1 MPSIDK
7 KEKKIIEAFL
17 FAADEPLD
25 LATLQS
31 KVKKN
36 TDVLEILNELQKE
49 YQERGINLIKLANRW
64 SFRTSIDLADQL
76 REEITGQKKL
86 SKAAI
91 ETLAIIAYHQP
102 VTRSEIEEIRGV
114 SFSTGTMEVLFELGW
129 VKPAGRKDIP
139 GKPLAY
145 GTTDSFLS
153 HFNLNSL
160 EDLPN
165 SDELMAAGLID
176 SRVDS
181 SIFGTSKFTKEDDNS
196 IKENIFSNIDEMI
209 SDTLDNKDAENNENK
224 EEADQNLDEPYED
237 NEEDDDYDD
246 DEDEDDDEEDDDEE
260 DEEDDKEK

>member
-1 MPSIDK
+1 MPGIDK
-7 KEKKIIEAFL
+7 KEKKVIEAFL

-25 LATLQS
+25 LDTLQS

-49 YQERGINLIKLANRW
+49 YQDRGINLIKLANRW
-64 SFRTSIDLADQL
+64 SFRTSVDLADQL

-129 VKPAGRKDIP
+129 VKPAGRKDVP

-181 SIFGTSKFTKEDDNS
+181 SIFGTSKFTKDEDDS
-196 IKENIFSNIDEMI
+196 LKENIFSNIDEMI
-209 SDTLDNKDAENNENK
+209 RDTLDNKDADITKKNEND
-224 EEADQNLDEPYED
+224 EENQ
-237 NEEDDDYDD
+237 D
-246 DEDEDDDEEDDDEE
+246 DEDEDEDEEDLDDEE
-260 DEEDDKEK
+260 DEDEKEEDKLK

>member
-1 MPSIDK
+1 MKNNYLKD
-7 KEKKIIEAFL
+7 KKIIEAFL

-25 LATLQS
+25 LETLES
-31 KVKKN
+31 KVEKN
-36 TDVLEILNELQKE
+36 SEVLKILEELQVE
-49 YQERGINLIKLANRW
+49 YRDRGINLIKLANKW

-76 REEITGQKKL
+76 REEVTSQKKL

-145 GTTDSFLS
+145 GTSEKFLS

-165 SDELMAAGLID
+165 SEELMAAGLID

-181 SIFGTSKFTKEDDNS
+181 SIFGTNKFAKEEENENL
-196 IKENIFSNIDEMI
+196 KENIFSNIDDMI
-209 SDTLDNKDAENNENK
+209 SDTLKNEGDTKN
-224 EEADQNLDEPYED
+224 
-237 NEEDDDYDD
+237 
-246 DEDEDDDEEDDDEE
+246 
-260 DEEDDKEK
+260 

>member
-1 MPSIDK
+1 MKNNYLKD
-7 KEKKIIEAFL
+7 KKIIEAFL

-25 LATLQS
+25 LETLQS
-31 KVKKN
+31 KVQKN
-36 TDVLEILNELQKE
+36 SEVLKILEELQVE
-49 YQERGINLIKLANRW
+49 YRDRGINLFKLANKW

-76 REEITGQKKL
+76 REEVTSQKKL

-145 GTTDSFLS
+145 GTSEKFLS

-165 SDELMAAGLID
+165 SEELMAAGLID

-181 SIFGTSKFTKEDDNS
+181 SIFGTNKFAKEEENENL
-196 IKENIFSNIDEMI
+196 KENIFSNIDDMI
-209 SDTLDNKDAENNENK
+209 SDTLKNEGDTKN
-224 EEADQNLDEPYED
+224 
-237 NEEDDDYDD
+237 
-246 DEDEDDDEEDDDEE
+246 
-260 DEEDDKEK
+260 

>member
-1 MPSIDK
+1 MSTIDK

-25 LATLQS
+25 LETLKS

-36 TDVLEILNELQKE
+36 TDVMQIVDDLQKD
-49 YQERGINLIKLANRW
+49 YQDRGINLIKLANRW
-64 SFRTSIDLADQL
+64 SFRTSTDLADQL
-76 REEITGQKKL
+76 REEVTSQKKL
-86 SKAAI
+86 SKAAV

-165 SDELMAAGLID
+165 SEELMAAGLID

-181 SIFGTSKFTKEDDNS
+181 SIFGTSKFVKEEDS
-196 IKENIFSNIDEMI
+196 KKENIFTNIDDMI
-209 SDTLDNKDAENNENK
+209 SDTLDPK
-224 EEADQNLDEPYED
+224 EQD
-237 NEEDDDYDD
+237 NEEDDDEDEDEEDSED
-246 DEDEDDDEEDDDEE
+246 DEDEDS
-260 DEEDDKEK
+260 DKQK

>member
-1 MPSIDK
+1 MSTIDK

-25 LATLQS
+25 LETLKS

-36 TDVLEILNELQKE
+36 TDVMQIVDDLQKD
-49 YQERGINLIKLANRW
+49 YQDRGINLIKLANRW
-64 SFRTSIDLADQL
+64 SFRTSTDLADQL
-76 REEITGQKKL
+76 REEVTSQKKL
-86 SKAAI
+86 SKAAV

-165 SDELMAAGLID
+165 SEELMAAGLID
-176 SRVDS
+176 NRVDS
-181 SIFGTSKFTKEDDNS
+181 SIFGTSKFVKEEDS
-196 IKENIFSNIDEMI
+196 KKENIFTNIDDMI
-209 SDTLDNKDAENNENK
+209 SDTLDPKEQNNE
-224 EEADQNLDEPYED
+224 E
-237 NEEDDDYDD
+237 DD
-246 DEDEDDDEEDDDEE
+246 DEDEDEEDSEDDEDEDS
-260 DEEDDKEK
+260 DKQK